1 MGLFNFRSQS
11 FAVFLTIVLGLGIA
25 WGTLFPLEEL
35 PPAPGSDKLHHLLAF
50 GIFVLPI
57 SVLNPKRTWLIFLV
71 GVFYGGMIE
80 LIQPYVNRYREIGD
94 FWANTTGAVLG
105 VLLARL
111 IILLRARKDHSSQ

>member
-1 MGLFNFRSQS
+1 MGLFKFRRQS
-11 FAVFLTIVLGLGIA
+11 LAVFLTIGLGLGIG
-25 WGTLFPLEEL
+25 WGTLFPLKEL

-50 GIFVLPI
+50 GVFVLPI
-57 SVLNPKRTWLIFLV
+57 SILSPKWTWLIFLI

-80 LIQPYVNRYREIGD
+80 IIQPYVNRYREIGD

-111 IILLRARKDHSSQ
+111 ILLLNSRKNHSP